1 MFSKGGGDGGASAAR
16 VAEDQR
22 QGTIRWGT
30 SRVDDAFNNQFNSN
44 FYDGRRKSY
53 LDYANPQLEDQYAD
67 ARKQLTYWLDRNGM
81 LDSTA
86 RTEKEADLQKL
97 YDTNKRSVNDRA
109 LDYENKMK
117 SSVED
122 ARGNLIGMLSATGDV
137 EGATSGALSRAAA
150 LSAPEAYDPL
160 GQMFTSFTST
170 LGNQAGLERMDALA
184 GSGVGGQQIGRY
196 NTGLFGH
203 KDSVRVY

>member
-1 MFSKGGGDGGASAAR
+1 MFSKGGGDNGADAAR

-30 SRVDDAFNNQFNSN
+30 SRVNDAFNNQFTPE
-44 FYDGRRKSY
+44 FYGDRRKSY

-67 ARKQLTYWLDRNGM
+67 ARKQLTYFLDRNGT

-86 RTEKEADLQKL
+86 RTEKEAELQKL
-97 YDTNKRSVNDRA
+97 YDTNKRAVNDRA
-109 LDYENKMK
+109 VDYENKMK

-122 ARGNLIGMLSATGDV
+122 ARGNLINMLTATGDV
-137 EGATSGALSRAAA
+137 EGATSSALSRASA

-160 GQMFTSFTST
+160 GQMFTSFTGA
-170 LGNQAGLERMDALA
+170 LGTQAGLEKNAAL
-184 GSGVGGQQIGRY
+184 SGGAYKPRY
-196 NTGLFGH
+196 NTGLFGGNDAV
-203 KDSVRVY
+203 KVY

>member
-1 MFSKGGGDGGASAAR
+1 MFSKGGGDGGAAAAR
-16 VAEDQR
+16 TAEDQR

-30 SRVDDAFNNQFNSN
+30 SRVDDAFNNQFNPA
-44 FYDGRRKSY
+44 FYEGRRKSY
-53 LDYANPQLEDQYAD
+53 LDFANPQLEDQYAD
-67 ARKQLTYWLDRNGM
+67 ARKQLTYYLDRNGM

-86 RTEKEADLQKL
+86 RTEKEAELQKL

-122 ARGNLIGMLSATGDV
+122 ARGNLISMLSATGDV

-160 GQMFTSFTST
+160 GQMFTSFTGA
-170 LGNQAGLERMDALA
+170 LGTQAGLEKNAALSNGA
-184 GSGVGGQQIGRY
+184 FKPRY
-196 NTGLFGH
+196 NTGLFGSNDAV
-203 KDSVRVY
+203 KVY